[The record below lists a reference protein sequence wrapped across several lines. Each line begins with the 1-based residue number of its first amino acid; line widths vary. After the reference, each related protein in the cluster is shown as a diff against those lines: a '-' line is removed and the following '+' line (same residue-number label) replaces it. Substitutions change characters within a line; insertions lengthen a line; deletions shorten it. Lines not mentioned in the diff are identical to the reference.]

1 MRRKRWRGRCDTH
14 PDRSEPLALLQQPG
28 TGHNRWHPGVE
39 PIARVAPGV
48 ETTLETRD
56 GLDGQL
62 GRTSTAADLAEVC
75 FGLSHPLTGPVF
87 VEGAEPGDLLEI
99 EILGYEHADF
109 GITAFLPGFGFL
121 ADVFEEPSGRLGAGG
136 GRRAVTGAARR
147 RDPGRS
153 LRRRARAR
161 AVARLA
167 CRYPCPGGGS
177 AAARRS
183 RRRRRPGRR
192 SAAEAADGL
201 RTIPPR
207 ETGGNLDIRQLVA
220 GSRLFLPVEVEG
232 ALFSAGDL
240 HFAQGDGEVCGSAI
254 EIAGAVTVRF
264 GLRKQPAWLPRFAAF
279 ETPASLQRASYAAT
293 GIPLADDG
301 TNAALDLNVAAR
313 RALLE
318 LIGYLQHERG
328 LTREAAYI
336 LCSVAADLRVSEVV
350 DAPTPSYRRFCR
362 STSSSTSRPSRF
374 RRGSPGPEPRAG
386 VRGRNPRAY
395 RIMSKSGGIN

>member
-1 MRRKRWRGRCDTH
+1 MTRIRI
-14 PDRSEPLALLQQPG
+14 DRSLALLEQPG

-62 GRTSTAADLAEVC
+62 GRTSTAADLASVR

-121 ADVFEEPSGRLGAGG
+121 ADVFEEPYLVVWDLAEGVARSPALPGVAIPADPFAGVLGLAPSPASLVAT
-136 GRRAVTGAARR
+136 RAREA
-147 RDPGRS
+147 D
-153 LRRRARAR
+153 LRRRGGLVAADDPDD
-161 AVARLA
+161 AV
-167 CRYPCPGGGS
+167 PP
-177 AAARRS
+177 
-183 RRRRRPGRR
+183 
-192 SAAEAADGL
+192 EAADGL

-350 DAPTPSYRRFCR
+350 DAPNAVVSALLPLDVFVD
-362 STSSSTSRPSRF
+362 
-374 RRGSPGPEPRAG
+374 EQA
-386 VRGRNPRAY
+386 
-395 RIMSKSGGIN
+395 